1 MRLPS
6 ARQLWRSTVRA
17 VLNPGWKQRALRSR
31 HLNQAI
37 TRFQHRAIHRDLT
50 ADTLGGISDDEILQA
65 VYDCVE
71 TRLPQGHVG
80 VLPTGTGI
88 PGGCASIYYFRTMD
102 YDVWNGGFDQF
113 LDGADPDLTA
123 HTVQALRFLGLAQM
137 ADTVVEAQQRFASG
151 DSMSR
156 CDARYAELQPAA
168 EQHIIHFIRRRP
180 DEFTTTNMG

>member
-65 VYDCVE
+65 G
-71 TRLPQGHVG
+71 TFTLPYPAYSSKTVDG
-80 VLPTGTGI
+80 VPL
-88 PGGCASIYYFRTMD
+88 F
-102 YDVWNGGFDQF
+102 DVQDNDRP
-113 LDGADPDLTA
+113 LSDGAIALVIEEGRMATEA
-123 HTVQALRFLGLAQM
+123 VTVG
-137 ADTVVEAQQRFASG
+137 
-151 DSMSR
+151 
-156 CDARYAELQPAA
+156 PAI
-168 EQHIIHFIRRRP
+168 E
-180 DEFTTTNMG
+180 